1 MSREKSTAAPGALD
15 GVVAKAARA
24 AAALGGIVVLAIMFA
39 SVADVVLRHF
49 GAPLRSTYELVQFAM
64 VLVVWCS
71 VAWCGLAGGHVALN
85 LLGGF
90 LDRRG
95 ARWLNASVH
104 LAGAALFALIAW
116 RSAREALRY
125 LASGEVTN
133 MLRAPFW
140 PFMAVTAAGA
150 ALYALVLL
158 LDARRALAH
167 GGARVVQ

>member
-1 MSREKSTAAPGALD
+1 LSREQTAAAQGALD
-15 GVVAKAARA
+15 RAVAKAARA
-24 AAALGGIVVLAIMFA
+24 AAALGGIVVFAVMLA
-39 SVADVVLRHF
+39 SVADVLLRFF
-49 GAPLRSTYELVQFAM
+49 GAPLPSTYELVQFAM
-64 VLVVWCS
+64 VLVVWCG

-85 LLGGF
+85 LLGGW

-116 RSAREALRY
+116 RSAHEALRY

-158 LDARRALAH
+158 LDARRALVR
-167 GGARVVQ
+167 GGAREP